1 MNYLPKGSFFSE
13 LKWFYYSK
21 FSFKMRP
28 KLLIIVFLLSSIIIS
43 CNVFQ
48 NDTISF
54 NEEVRPIL
62 NKKCIV
68 CHGGVKKNGGFSL
81 LFEEE
86 AKGKTKSGKP
96 AIVEGDAEHS
106 EFIKRLTDHDPE
118 KRMPK
123 DADPLTDEEI
133 EILTTWVNEG
143 AKWEIHWAFIPPKT
157 NIEVPQVGD
166 DWAKNDIDKFIYEKL
181 KKEGLTPNKEAD
193 KTTLLRRLSLD
204 LTGLPPTQKEV
215 QDYLNDKSENAYEK
229 QVNRLLK
236 SPHFGEKWASMWLDV
251 ARYADS
257 KGYEKDLYRSIWQY
271 RDYVIKAFNE
281 DMPFNQFTVEQLAGD
296 LLPNPTE
303 NQLIATAFHRNT
315 MSNDEGGTNDEEFR
329 IAAMI
334 ERVGT
339 TWEAWQGTTMACVQC
354 HSHPYDPIR
363 HEEFYQFMA
372 YLNNTQDHDLY
383 NEKPKLY
390 SYSPE
395 NEAKIRKLTDWIKKE
410 IPTKT
415 TLTKEF
421 LDNSKREFLNEVG
434 YRKIEAEDF
443 DSTSRHIE
451 LWDNQTAIMQTTEG
465 AYVVYNDVDLTGISS
480 ITYNYSTSFSSFI
493 EVKIDGL
500 NGKTISYA
508 KVPATQAG
516 EPGQWY
522 RWKDYKPFTAPIQKT
537 DGKHTL
543 YIVFHKDKE
552 FRSDLLHMDW
562 IDFQKNDALM
572 NRKKAVRDSVYK
584 LASIQS
590 ITTPILKELLPSN
603 SRKTHVFT
611 RGNWLTKGQEVKPN
625 LPKIFKVK
633 ESHSLREGQGR
644 PSLRMGLRLEMANW
658 LVSEK
663 NPLTAR
669 VMVNRFWEQIFGNG
683 IVETVEDFGSQG
695 AKPTHPELLDW
706 LAVRFQKENAWSVK
720 KLLKEIVMSA
730 TYRQSSEVKS
740 LEIDPF
746 NRFLARGARV
756 RLSAE
761 QIRDQALTV
770 TELLNPRLYGEAV
783 FPPSPIN
790 NEWRKAKPEDLYRR
804 AIYTHWKR
812 TDPYPA
818 MTTFDS
824 PQRNICV
831 SRRVRTNTPL
841 QALNTLNDTVFVA
854 AAQNLALK
862 MLKNGNLPKQQIAY
876 GYQKILFKQPN
887 PQKLDLLLK
896 LYQTSLADFR
906 KRKDKAKAAFGNK
919 INEKPE
925 ESAAL
930 MLVANAMMNLDEFLT
945 R

>member
-1 MNYLPKGSFFSE
+1 M
-13 LKWFYYSK
+13 K
-21 FSFKMRP
+21 F

-48 NDTISF
+48 NDSISF
-54 NEEVRPIL
+54 NEQVRPIL

-86 AKGKTKSGKP
+86 AKGNTKSGKP
-96 AIVEGDAEHS
+96 AIIEGDAEHS

-133 EILTTWVNEG
+133 ETLTKWVNEG
-143 AKWEIHWAFIPPKT
+143 AKWEIHWAFIPPKSD
-157 NIEVPQVGD
+157 IGIPQVGD

-204 LTGLPPTQKEV
+204 LIGLPPTKKEI
-215 QDYLNDKSENAYEK
+215 QDFLQDKAADAYEK
-229 QVNRLLK
+229 QVNRLMK
-236 SPHFGEKWASMWLDV
+236 SPHFGERWASMWLDL

-257 KGYEKDLYRSIWQY
+257 KGYEKDLDRSIWKY
-271 RDYVIKAFNE
+271 RDYVIDALNE
-281 DMPFNQFTVEQLAGD
+281 DKPFDQFTIEQLAGD

-315 MSNDEGGTNDEEFR
+315 MANDEGGTDNNEFR
-329 IAAMI
+329 VAALV

-339 TWEAWQGTTMACVQC
+339 TWEVWQGTTMACVQC

-383 NEKPKLY
+383 NEKPKLSTY
-390 SYSPE
+390 SIE
-395 NEAKIRKLTDWIKKE
+395 NEAKIRRLADWIKKE

-415 TLTKEF
+415 ILKKDF
-421 LDNSKREFLNEVG
+421 LDNSKREFLNELG
-434 YRKIEAEDF
+434 YGKIEAEDF

-451 LWDNQTAIMQTTEG
+451 LFDNQTSLMQIADG
-465 AYVVYNDVDLTGISS
+465 AYVVYNDIDLTDILS
-480 ITYNYSTSFSSFI
+480 ITYSYATSISVFF
-493 EVKIDGL
+493 EVKIDSL
-500 NGKTISYA
+500 NGKAISFTKA
-508 KVPATQAG
+508 LPTQTGDPA
-516 EPGQWY
+516 QWY
-522 RWKDYKPFTAPIQKT
+522 TWRNYKQLSVPIQKT
-537 DGKHTL
+537 IGKHSV
-543 YIVFHKDKE
+543 YIVFHADKE
-552 FRSDLLHMDW
+552 FRSDIVHLDW
-562 IDFQKNDALM
+562 IDFQKKNALM
-572 NRKKAVRDSVYK
+572 NRKKAVRDSVYR
-584 LASIQS
+584 LAAIPSIM
-590 ITTPILKELLPSN
+590 TPILSEMPPKYA
-603 SRKTHVFT
+603 RKTHVFT
-611 RGNWLTKGQEVKPN
+611 RGNWMALGQEVKPN
-625 LPKIFKVK
+625 LPAIFTYNKK
-633 ESHSLREGQGR
+633 SPSFREGLG
-644 PSLRMGLRLEMANW
+644 MGYSRLEMAKW
-658 LVSEK
+658 LVSEN

-669 VMVNRFWEQIFGNG
+669 VMVNRFWEQVFGNG

-706 LAVRFQKENAWSVK
+706 LAIRFQKNHKWSVK

-730 TYRQSSEVKS
+730 TYRQSNEVKD

-770 TELLNPRLYGEAV
+770 TELLNTKLHGESV
-783 FPPSPIN
+783 QPPNPVNDAWKS
-790 NEWRKAKPEDLYRR
+790 AKSEDLHRR

-831 SRRVRTNTPL
+831 SRRIRTNTPL
-841 QALNTLNDTVFVA
+841 QALNTLNDTVFVET
-854 AAQNLALK
+854 AQKLALI
-862 MLKNGNLPKQQIAY
+862 MLKNGNSTKEQIAF
-876 GYQKILFKQPN
+876 GYQKILFKQPS

-896 LYQTSLADFR
+896 LYQESLADFR
-906 KRKDKAKAAFGNK
+906 KRKEKAKATFGNK
-919 INEKPE
+919 ITEKPE

-945 R
+945 K